1 VQNKLA
7 LNSTYTLTANLLVAL
22 SNWLLLVIIAKKFP
36 DEFLGQF
43 VICLSLISPIFLLLS
58 LKLRTVIVVDF
69 SNENT
74 LEQYIGT
81 RLITSTLALVL
92 CISVGSYLFEDIPM
106 WLFLLVS
113 IYKFADS
120 CSELSYSFS
129 QRTGRFLYV
138 ACSQGSRSIL
148 SIATMLVL
156 AITTGSSLITI
167 IGWTLTAILFSFVDL
182 IFANKFRQQ
191 ENGAGINWCSL
202 MAIFTNFQTCWKMTK
217 KYYPMSIGLVMGALF
232 VYIPTYVIE
241 NSINI
246 EAAGRFAA
254 VSYFLTAGGVLVN
267 SLSQAVSPKFS
278 GLIQQGS
285 LEGYRKLTLGM
296 CAIGLAIG
304 FVAVLVAL
312 VWGQFFLT
320 LFYNAQIGTLGDEL
334 VWILIAAS
342 IRYVYIF
349 IGTSMNSIKAFN
361 IQTKIYSVG
370 TSIVLL
376 GCLWLVPLFGMVGA
390 AYAMV
395 IATAVECIIFVFSFN
410 RAYRTLVH
418 KRHLNA

>member
-278 GLIQQGS
+278 GLIQQGCCS
-285 LEGYRKLTLGM
+285 G
-296 CAIGLAIG
+296 CIGLGPI
-304 FVAVLVAL
+304 
-312 VWGQFFLT
+312 
-320 LFYNAQIGTLGDEL
+320 LF
-334 VWILIAAS
+334 
-342 IRYVYIF
+342 
-349 IGTSMNSIKAFN
+349 NSI
-361 IQTKIYSVG
+361 
-370 TSIVLL
+370 L
-376 GCLWLVPLFGMVGA
+376 
-390 AYAMV
+390 
-395 IATAVECIIFVFSFN
+395 
-410 RAYRTLVH
+410 
-418 KRHLNA
+418 